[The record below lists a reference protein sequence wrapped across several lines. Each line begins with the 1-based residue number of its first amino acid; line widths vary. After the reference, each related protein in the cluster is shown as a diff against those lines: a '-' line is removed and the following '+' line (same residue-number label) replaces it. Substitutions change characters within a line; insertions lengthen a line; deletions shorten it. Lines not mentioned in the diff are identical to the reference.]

1 MAGKLAAPDGDIPPS
16 RWMRRKSVRI
26 GLALT
31 ALGVIAGSIIAALT
45 FSSPAPNVPLLD
57 LPVPRFSLP
66 GLAPGQAGVSSAD
79 LRNGG
84 ATVVNFW
91 GSWCPPCV
99 EEMPALQAVH
109 HQLGSQVR
117 FVGIDE
123 EDTRPAALGFLRQVG
138 VTYGSGFDGNG
149 SVATAFRIGGT
160 PTTYFISHGKMLDF
174 HQGRMTKGQ
183 LLTYIRQIFG
193 VS

>member
-1 MAGKLAAPDGDIPPS
+1 MAETEHRRWLS
-16 RWMRRKSVRI
+16 RRGVKI
-26 GLALT
+26 GVVMAT
-31 ALGVIAGSIIAALT
+31 VAVITTSIIAALT
-45 FSSPAPNVPLLD
+45 FSSPTPNIALLD
-57 LPVPRFSLP
+57 LPVPNFSLH
-66 GLAPGQAGVSSAD
+66 GLAPGQPELSAAA
-79 LRNGG
+79 LRSGG

-91 GSWCPPCV
+91 GSWCTPCT

-109 HQLGSQVR
+109 RELGPQVR

-123 EDTRPAALGFLRQVG
+123 QDTRSAALSFIHQVG
-138 VTYGSGFDGNG
+138 VTYESGFDGSG
-149 SVATAFRIGGT
+149 AVGTAFEISGT

-174 HQGRMTKGQ
+174 HEGRLTKPQ

>member
-1 MAGKLAAPDGDIPPS
+1 V
-16 RWMRRKSVRI
+16 RWARRKSVKI
-26 GLALT
+26 GLAVTTVAAIT
-31 ALGVIAGSIIAALT
+31 ASLVAALT
-45 FSSPAPNVPLLD
+45 FSSPAPNIPLLD
-57 LPVPRFSLP
+57 LPVPNFSLQA
-66 GLAPGQAGVSSAD
+66 LAPGQTGVSSAE
-79 LRNGG
+79 LRSGG

-91 GSWCPPCV
+91 GSWCPPCT

-109 HQLGSQVR
+109 HQLGKQVR

-123 EDTRPAALGFLRQVG
+123 QDTRPAALGFLHRVG

-149 SVATAFRIGGT
+149 AVATAFRIGGT

-174 HQGRMTKGQ
+174 HEGRLTETQ

-193 VS
+193 VT

>member
-1 MAGKLAAPDGDIPPS
+1 M
-16 RWMRRKSVRI
+16 RWTRRQGVKI

-31 ALGVIAGSIIAALT
+31 ALAAITASLVAALT
-45 FSSPAPNVPLLD
+45 FSSPAPNIPLLD
-57 LPVPRFSLP
+57 LPVPKFSLQ
-66 GLAPGQAGVSSAD
+66 GLAPGQPGVSSAE
-79 LRNGG
+79 LRSGG

-109 HQLGSQVR
+109 HQLGNRVK

-123 EDTRPAALGFLRQVG
+123 QDTRPAALGFLHRVG

-149 SVATAFRIGGT
+149 AVATDFEIGGT
-160 PTTYFISHGKMLDF
+160 PTTYFIAHGKMLDF
-174 HQGRMTKGQ
+174 HQGRMTKGE